1 MTRTHPDAAQQ
12 AMLTPGPPE
21 FTSYWRMV
29 WRRFRRHR
37 PAVIGAAVTASLIVL
52 AVAGPAIT
60 GHRAEVVRL
69 SQVFRPPGAGHL
81 LGTDELGRDVVTRLM
96 LAGRVSLSVGL
107 V

>member
-1 MTRTHPDAAQQ
+1 
-12 AMLTPGPPE
+12 
-21 FTSYWRMV
+21 MV
-29 WRRFRRHR
+29 WRRCRRHR
-37 PAVIGAAVTASLIVL
+37 PAVIGAAVTASVIVL

-107 V
+107 VATSISTSVGTLVRFISFFYFAVSY